1 MQHEQQQQQQ
11 LLGSSELAGR
21 DACVPSIGMHNI
33 DNNAD
38 KVKYQTNEQPHEMY
52 MHGSFKV

>member
-1 MQHEQQQQQQ
+1 MQQQQQQ